1 MGRFRLRKQRGF
13 TLIELLVVIA
23 IIGILIALLLPAVQK
38 VREAANR
45 AKCFNNIKQLSLA
58 LHNCHDQLGKLP
70 PACWWFTPNG
80 ASPATGSAGS
90 GGYGSLFFHLLPY
103 IEMDNLW
110 KSGVYG
116 PGGMFPS
123 ATVYLGTDGIFGVPV
138 VNGSPLNKI
147 KLTSVK
153 TYICPSDP
161 SIGSDGLVSDVNN
174 SPAGGCY
181 AYNMQIFGK
190 TQPTTYDTNGNPVA
204 GSGVILATSTPGN
217 GWFSAA
223 TIPGSFPD
231 GQSNT
236 IVFAEKY
243 ARCQGPGA
251 VINPAASLWDMWD
264 TTAGVGYQPGFA
276 ISSQNTTPAN
286 AVGLASKFQVQPQPY
301 VGNCDPSR
309 AASGHSGGMN
319 VGLGDGSA
327 RSLASSLS
335 NLTWWKAVTPN
346 GGEVLGTDW

>member
-1 MGRFRLRKQRGF
+1 MVRFRLGRKRGF

-80 ASPATGSAGS
+80 INPTASGGS
-90 GGYGSLFFHLLPY
+90 GGYGTLFYHLLPY

-110 KSGVYG
+110 KTGAYTG
-116 PGGMFPS
+116 PQFNNI
-123 ATVYLGTDGIFGVPV
+123 TVYLSGESLFGTTFKPGIAY
-138 VNGSPLNKI
+138 KA
-147 KLTSVK
+147 VK

-161 SIGSDGLVSDVNN
+161 SMGSDGLVSDLG
-174 SPAGGCY
+174 SFAGGSY

-190 TQPTTYDTNGNPVA
+190 VNPSSYDANGNLNA
-204 GSGVILATSTPGN
+204 GSGVMVAAAQQP
-217 GWFSAA
+217 WFNAA

-236 IVFAEKY
+236 IVFAERY
-243 ARCQGPGA
+243 ARCGMPGTTT
-251 VINPAASLWDMWD
+251 NGGTLWDWWQ
-264 TTAGVGYQPGFA
+264 TASPFIYQQPGFA
-276 ISSQNTTPAN
+276 ISAQGHAGNPN
-286 AVGLASKFQVQPQPY
+286 PVGFPPTGNSKFQVQPQPY
-301 VGNCDPSR
+301 ASNCDPSR
-309 AASGHSGGMN
+309 AATGHSGGMN
-319 VGLGDGSA
+319 IGLGDGSA
-327 RSLASSLS
+327 RSLANSISDR
-335 NLTWWKAVTPN
+335 TWWAAVTPS
-346 GGEVLGTDW
+346 GGEVLQSDW